1 MEDNKE
7 ENAVRFGGHAVPG
20 IAGVIGGV
28 AFAVFVP
35 WVLLSHGQL
44 LGTTVLTTL
53 VMIAVIGGGV
63 IALTAAFFSLVMPS
77 SVSHENKWDQW
88 EKWENMKKKLK
99 DTKEKAEGKPE

>member
-1 MEDNKE
+1 MEDKKE
-7 ENAVRFGGHAVPG
+7 ENGVRFGSHAAPG

-35 WVLLSHGQL
+35 WVLLSHGQI
-44 LGTTVLTTL
+44 LGATILTTL

-77 SVSHENKWDQW
+77 SVSHENNWDKW
-88 EKWENMKKKLK
+88 EKHLEKKV
-99 DTKEKAEGKPE
+99 E

>member
-1 MEDNKE
+1 MEDKKE
-7 ENAVRFGGHAVPG
+7 QNGVRFGGHAVPG

-28 AFAVFVP
+28 AFAVLVP
-35 WVLLSHGQL
+35 WVLLSHGQI

-77 SVSHENKWDQW
+77 SVNHENNWDKW
-88 EKWENMKKKLK
+88 EKYVDKKK
-99 DTKEKAEGKPE
+99 ES

>member
-1 MEDNKE
+1 MEDKKE
-7 ENAVRFGGHAVPG
+7 QNAVRFGGNAVPG

-28 AFAVFVP
+28 AFAVLVP

-44 LGTTVLTTL
+44 LGTSVLTTL

-77 SVSHENKWDQW
+77 SMNHENGWDKW
-88 EKWENMKKKLK
+88 EKWEKFK
-99 DTKEKAEGKPE
+99 DKKAE

>member
-1 MEDNKE
+1 MEEKE
-7 ENAVRFGGHAVPG
+7 KKEQNAVRFGGHAVPG

-77 SVSHENKWDQW
+77 SVNHENNWDKW
-88 EKWENMKKKLK
+88 EKYVDKKK
-99 DTKEKAEGKPE
+99 ES

>member
-1 MEDNKE
+1 MEDKKE

-28 AFAVFVP
+28 AFAVLVP

-88 EKWENMKKKLK
+88 EKWQKMQKKMKDDKNQGEN
-99 DTKEKAEGKPE
+99 KPE